1 MATIGYARVSTEH
14 QSLEEQVARLEKAG
28 ADIVYREKI
37 TGTRRDRPELEHA
50 LMALREG
57 DRFVVVALDR
67 LGRSLRDL
75 VELEE
80 LITAKG
86 ATLVSLRENIDTTTA
101 TGKFVFQNFAAA
113 AEFEARLAQE
123 RTAAA
128 MAHRSPEQRGG
139 RPRAMTPKMVD
150 EARRLRERNPELTTE
165 QVARAMG
172 VGRTTLLK
180 YLRDEGTPVPR
191 GGHRGG
197 RPPKLTP
204 ADVRKVRKLRREGR
218 SLRQIAAAV
227 GASKSTVQR
236 ALRTQRTGSPTRSS
250 GLATGP
256 APSTAS
262 RTSLQP

>member
-1 MATIGYARVSTEH
+1 MATIGYARVSTEE

-28 ADIVYREKI
+28 ADVIYKEKI

-57 DRFVVVALDR
+57 DRFMVVALDR

-86 ATLVSLRENIDTTTA
+86 ATFVSLREAIDTTTA
-101 TGKFVFQNFAAA
+101 AGKFMLQSFAAA
-113 AEFEARLAQE
+113 AEFEARLARE

-128 MAHRSPEQRGG
+128 MAHRPPEQRGG
-139 RPRAMTPKMVD
+139 RPRAMTPKTVA
-150 EARRLRERNPELTTE
+150 EARRLRERNPGLTTE
-165 QVARAMG
+165 QIARAMG
-172 VGRTTLLK
+172 VGRTTLLR
-180 YLRDEGTPVPR
+180 YLRDDGTPVPR

-204 ADVRKVRKLRREGR
+204 TDVRKVRKLHREGR
-218 SLRQIAAAV
+218 SLRQIAVAV
-227 GASKSTVQR
+227 GCSKSTVQR
-236 ALRTQRTGSPTRSS
+236 VLRGQKTGSPASPSTQRTPRV
-250 GLATGP
+250 P
-256 APSTAS
+256 AGADAG
-262 RTSLQP
+262 RT